1 MAEIQLFK
9 TRITHACR
17 LIRSSESDLK
27 LLDNPFTFPTE
38 KEECEVYIREKT
50 AQLNHLTTTITKAKQ
65 LHDTYVDKAI
75 ETISSRSEQK
85 DREKLMLELNNH
97 MELESNGFEIAMIQ
111 WLSKIEF
118 RKEELAQQAS
128 FIAEATSIANQ
139 AGSSQHNS
147 HSGGDTLSTLYERTI
162 RVRRPLLE
170 VPTFSGDYREFN
182 TFWSVFES
190 LIHNEKDLSD
200 QEKFLFL
207 KQALE
212 GKAAASISS
221 IPVIGDKYN
230 VALNILKKQYDR
242 SSGIA
247 DILINEIEHL
257 PRAQENS
264 RSCRNTFNSISSRIV
279 HLEQTGV
286 PMNADRVW
294 RRLILSKFTENICSQ
309 VIKKENQSGTGFE
322 VKDILDAVDEIITL
336 QETTELTTKTLFGTQ
351 TAQAMQNNA
360 RGHNGGRNQMK
371 QFPSHRLRHTCLCGE
386 SHSPQ
391 QCARFPT
398 PETRRMEAKRQG
410 VCWKCFDK
418 THGSRFC
425 TAMGP
430 CPKCKGDHHGS
441 LCITSSSGLESM
453 ILPNRRQ
460 NPPPNSTQ
468 HGAARMPLPSQTNR
482 FRQPTPRNNNSRET
496 NRVQTLH
503 AAPARNFTTES
514 QRPVSGQC
522 VLQMASAL
530 IFNEA
535 SGDYQPITILLDS
548 GAQKSFIK
556 AEMRNRLRLPTISS
570 TSFTTTGM
578 GELQETFKSNEVKVT
593 LKGLRSSRK
602 LQRLSVFT
610 KEKLTSTTKTALLS
624 EADKSFIKREKIMIA
639 QQTLRP
645 SELSPDLLIG
655 QDLLNQVIEHH
666 NPVIKLP
673 SGLVL
678 TPTVFGYT
686 ISGASSTLLPNNGN
700 SDTQCTSL
708 IVATPVTLTN
718 DSYKKD
724 IKHLYE
730 LESLGIN
737 TQNDIDEAAVIKFM
751 DNYRK
756 TIVIDNG
763 NITAGFPFT
772 EEVRNLKDNFSV
784 ALRRLQNLLRT
795 LHGDEE
801 KLKLYSGTFA
811 SYLQEG
817 IIEEATDQPDRI
829 ATFYLPHRHV
839 WTPSK
844 STLPRSSKII
854 IFSIVMIHLIAIG
867 ETCQY
872 THTLNANNTVCS
884 RSSYKTD
891 CFDVQES
898 TITLSQKRPQA
909 CFRLR
914 NRNQTVGSMEVQLQ
928 HVFITCNPVVL
939 FYTRDV
945 NIVTVSVKRCH
956 LAGSCSSQKCA
967 HISSRSEI
975 PELHDTYEF
984 PGIARCTTSCG
995 GIGCGCLL
1003 PTPGCLFS
1011 RSYAKPKND
1020 KIYQVFHC
1028 PTWQESALITFT
1040 YTGIKGG
1047 KRSEMITVDTQTTH
1061 AMKDANITLEF
1072 ITMPVIPLLGT
1083 VFLGSVDSNHSEVAI
1098 IEEED
1103 FFALRCS
1110 NLKSAS
1116 NISEC
1121 YVEDRC
1127 SCSPSETEAKCDCK
1141 NLDVNAKM
1149 TSTESRLPISSS
1161 VLHLQ
1166 DDHGRVL
1173 GAMHSAVVDLTL
1185 ST

>member
-38 KEECEVYIREKT
+38 KEECAVYIREKT

-97 MELESNGFEIAMIQ
+97 MELESNSLEIAIIQ

-128 FIAEATSIANQ
+128 FIAEAASIANQ
-139 AGSSQHNS
+139 AGSSQHNC
-147 HSGGDTLSTLYERTI
+147 HSGGDTLNTLYERTI

-190 LIHNEKDLSD
+190 LIHNETDLSD

-207 KQALE
+207 KQALK

-242 SSGIA
+242 SSSIA

-294 RRLILSKFTENICSQ
+294 RRLILSKFTENICSR

-336 QETTELTTKTLFGTQ
+336 QETTELTTKTLFGSQ
-351 TAQAMQNNA
+351 SAQAMQNNA

-371 QFPSHRLRHTCLCGE
+371 QFPSHRLRHTCLFGE

-391 QCARFPT
+391 QCARFPA

-482 FRQPTPRNNNSRET
+482 FRRPTPRNNNNSRET

-503 AAPARNFTTES
+503 AAPARNFTTDSE
-514 QRPVSGQC
+514 RPVSGQC
-522 VLQMASAL
+522 VLQMASTL
-530 IFNEA
+530 IFNEG

-556 AEMRNRLRLPTISS
+556 AEMRNRLRLPTIGS
-570 TSFTTTGM
+570 TSFTITGM
-578 GELQETFKSNEVKVT
+578 GELQETFKSDEVKVT

-610 KEKLTSTTKTALLS
+610 KEKLTTTTKAALLS
-624 EADKSFIKREKIMIA
+624 GADKSFIKRKKIMVA

-645 SELSPDLLIG
+645 SEVSPDLLIG

-678 TPTVFGYT
+678 TPTIFGCT
-686 ISGASSTLLPNNGN
+686 ISGTGSIPNPMKQVR
-700 SDTQCTSL
+700 DVQCGSL
-708 IVATPVTLTN
+708 IVATPLISSKDYSKMDKNISGAEAPLANIRDPAPFRRSAAKARLEWVSKIPPEGTPRKMKGPIGQPKTTLRTPLVSQDDKGVFSN
-718 DSYKKD
+718 KDASDTFYALLDSVND
-724 IKHLYE
+724 IK
-730 LESLGIN
+730 
-737 TQNDIDEAAVIKFM
+737 
-751 DNYRK
+751 RK
-756 TIVIDNG
+756 LNRMED
-763 NITAGFPFT
+763 
-772 EEVRNLKDNFSV
+772 R
-784 ALRRLQNLLRT
+784 LRRLDERVHTLDLRT
-795 LHGDEE
+795 LQVTQTEVPQ
-801 KLKLYSGTFA
+801 KGTPQCPTIPTTRCCKFCCMTGH
-811 SYLQEG
+811 Q
-817 IIEEATDQPDRI
+817 ATNCQ
-829 ATFYLPHRHV
+829 F
-839 WTPSK
+839 
-844 STLPRSSKII
+844 RS
-854 IFSIVMIHLIAIG
+854 AI
-867 ETCQY
+867 
-872 THTLNANNTVCS
+872 L
-884 RSSYKTD
+884 
-891 CFDVQES
+891 QES
-898 TITLSQKRPQA
+898 TGRIAQRPT
-909 CFRLR
+909 
-914 NRNQTVGSMEVQLQ
+914 NR
-928 HVFITCNPVVL
+928 P
-939 FYTRDV
+939 
-945 NIVTVSVKRCH
+945 
-956 LAGSCSSQKCA
+956 
-967 HISSRSEI
+967 
-975 PELHDTYEF
+975 
-984 PGIARCTTSCG
+984 
-995 GIGCGCLL
+995 
-1003 PTPGCLFS
+1003 
-1011 RSYAKPKND
+1011 
-1020 KIYQVFHC
+1020 
-1028 PTWQESALITFT
+1028 
-1040 YTGIKGG
+1040 
-1047 KRSEMITVDTQTTH
+1047 
-1061 AMKDANITLEF
+1061 
-1072 ITMPVIPLLGT
+1072 IPLEI
-1083 VFLGSVDSNHSEVAI
+1083 H
-1098 IEEED
+1098 
-1103 FFALRCS
+1103 
-1110 NLKSAS
+1110 
-1116 NISEC
+1116 
-1121 YVEDRC
+1121 
-1127 SCSPSETEAKCDCK
+1127 
-1141 NLDVNAKM
+1141 
-1149 TSTESRLPISSS
+1149 SSS
-1161 VLHLQ
+1161 HDQ
-1166 DDHGRVL
+1166 NDE
-1173 GAMHSAVVDLTL
+1173 S
-1185 ST
+1185 STYRARGTTPRKSSSTSRKKADAPMRCQPPRAAEN